1 MSEESGK
8 NYFMKQIKVLSKTNR
23 YFYTFNLNK
32 LLSVDFEEEII
43 RIFLPK
49 NTGTDMNFLEPHSST
64 NVFFNDYCMDSHG
77 RG

>member
-23 YFYTFNLNK
+23 YFCTFNLNK

-49 NTGTDMNFLEPHSST
+49 NTGTDNWNRTALQMCFLMT
-64 NVFFNDYCMDSHG
+64 IG
-77 RG
+77 